1 MDIWLDRLIV
11 ETSGLTDPTLVL
23 KEIQADLDLRMRVE
37 LESIVAVVDAANF
50 DRQIVNDIA
59 VEQIAFVHS

>member
-23 KEIQADLDLRMRVE
+23 QEIQADLDLRMRVE
-37 LESIVAVVDAANF
+37 LESIIAVVDAAN
-50 DRQIVNDIA
+50 
-59 VEQIAFVHS
+59 

>member
-37 LESIVAVVDAANF
+37 LESIIAVVDAAN
-50 DRQIVNDIA
+50 
-59 VEQIAFVHS
+59 